1 MPSSVTAVSTR
12 GLACSAAPNPAV
24 PADMRMASETMQNA
38 ATAATWLRAM
48 PWRRTMAFWAPIAAI
63 SEIDTR
69 KPGRIDC
76 TRES

>member
-1 MPSSVTAVSTR
+1 MLQQGETDAAGSE
-12 GLACSAAPNPAV
+12 AC
-24 PADMRMASETMQNA
+24 
-38 ATAATWLRAM
+38 
-48 PWRRTMAFWAPIAAI
+48 MAFWAPIAAI